1 MHNFPLRR
9 SLKYQTLPPLEQHM
23 AKQFACIEQ
32 QHRTFIERQHIF
44 FVASATAD
52 SRVNLSPKGLG
63 SLRVIDDRSVCY
75 LDLTGSGSETAAHLK
90 ADGRLTIMF
99 CAFEGAPNIL
109 RLYGKG
115 RSLVRGTAEYA
126 AMLAAHFDNAE
137 PPGARQIVMLDCD
150 LVQTSC
156 GFAVPLYDYK
166 DDRTTLV
173 RWAEQKGEAGVQDY
187 RSEKNATSMDGLPT
201 GLA

>member
-1 MHNFPLRR
+1 MRNFPLRR
-9 SLKYQTLPPLEQHM
+9 SAEYQTLAHREQPM
-23 AKQFACIEQ
+23 AKQFDRIEPA
-32 QHRTFIERQHIF
+32 HRAFIERQHIF

-52 SRVNLSPKGLG
+52 SRVNLSPKGLDA
-63 SLRVIDDRSVCY
+63 LRVIDDHSVCY

-115 RSLVRGTAEYA
+115 RSLLRGTAEYA
-126 AMLAAHFDNAE
+126 AMLAAHFDNTE
-137 PPGARQIVMLDCD
+137 PPGARQIVMLECD

-156 GFAVPLYDYK
+156 GFAAPLFDYK
-166 DDRTTLV
+166 GERPTLI
-173 RWAEQKGEAGVQDY
+173 RWAQAQGETGLRDY
-187 RSEKNATSMDGLPT
+187 RRAKNATSMDGLPT